1 MEELS
6 METLKIIAKKELEIF
21 GGKPQV
27 NRYWNEPETMGIDI
41 LQCRNVPH
49 ETLLSCG
56 TIGLANTDIGL
67 TSGGKK
73 LRVEAIGVCDIG
85 EEIMPNIIATLAFTI
100 MQRKKCY
107 PGLIIK
113 NIVKEYIDA
122 DMKHILLN
130 DPFMWDNA
138 RSFSVGDI
146 KVAWLMAIPVS
157 DAEMAYAD
165 KHGVEALEDLLEE
178 KDVDVADLWR
188 KSVI

>member
-1 MEELS
+1 
-6 METLKIIAKKELEIF
+6 
-21 GGKPQV
+21 
-27 NRYWNEPETMGIDI
+27 
-41 LQCRNVPH
+41 
-49 ETLLSCG
+49 
-56 TIGLANTDIGL
+56 
-67 TSGGKK
+67 
-73 LRVEAIGVCDIG
+73 
-85 EEIMPNIIATLAFTI
+85 

-146 KVAWLMAIPVS
+146 TVAWLMAIPVS